1 LWTRDEDHKLYKIE
15 WNSLEIKRNLCVNF
29 SMMDWYEP
37 RDFKEWAKR
46 LFAIRHLVLILFILS
61 VFISELRFD
70 WLEQTVGSYLVT
82 TNSNRPES
90 GAIWEIGHR
99 TITARQTLDQIV
111 TDRQFSQ
118 REARGATTFTQM
130 ALNILP
136 NQGVMLSSEH
146 FRKLYLTLP
155 QTIAH
160 KIASPFE
167 ILRLFS
173 DGSWVRTYLEK
184 AGDGLKIY
192 LLNTNNRV
200 LRELK
205 IPLNLIQYIERV
217 ELALTGTLEDLPTF
231 KNRIYSAD
239 RFFAALESLP
249 EEDLRS
255 VVSQPEMLLSM
266 PGHIVRVGI
275 SDEAVSGFIELGFEI
290 EDGIKR
296 KVILLKGREWAV
308 WMLRSCLEEKELELN
323 TTSDS
328 QSNWM

>member
-1 LWTRDEDHKLYKIE
+1 MK
-15 WNSLEIKRNLCVNF
+15 
-29 SMMDWYEP
+29 WYEP

-46 LFAIRHLVLILFILS
+46 LFAIRHLVLILFILG

-70 WLEQTVGSYLVT
+70 WFEQTVGSYLVT
-82 TNSNRPES
+82 TNSQRPES

-111 TDRQFSQ
+111 TDRQFFQ

-136 NQGVMLSSEH
+136 DKGIMLSSEH
-146 FRKLYLTLP
+146 FRKIYLTLP
-155 QTIAH
+155 QTIAQ

-184 AGDGLKIY
+184 TGVNLKIY
-192 LLNTNNRV
+192 LLNAHNRV
-200 LRELK
+200 LRELEIK
-205 IPLNLIQYIERV
+205 SNLIQYIKRV
-217 ELALTGTLEDLPTF
+217 EMALTGGLEDLPSF
-231 KNRIYSAD
+231 ENRIYSAD
-239 RFFAALESLP
+239 RFFAALRSLP
-249 EEDLRS
+249 QEDLRS

-290 EDGIKR
+290 EDGTGR
-296 KVILLKGREWAV
+296 KVILLQGREWAV
-308 WMLRSCLEEKELELN
+308 WALRSYLKEKELEPN
-323 TTSDS
+323 INVKS
-328 QSNWM
+328 QHDWM

>member
-1 LWTRDEDHKLYKIE
+1 
-15 WNSLEIKRNLCVNF
+15 
-29 SMMDWYEP
+29 MMEWYEP

-46 LFAIRHLVLILFILS
+46 LFAIRHLVLILFILGA
-61 VFISELRFD
+61 FISELRFD
-70 WLEQTVGSYLVT
+70 WFEQTVGSYLVT
-82 TNSNRPES
+82 TNSKRPES

-111 TDRQFSQ
+111 TDRQFLQ

-136 NQGVMLSSEH
+136 NKGIMLSSER
-146 FRKLYLTLP
+146 FRKIYLTLP
-155 QTIAH
+155 QTIAQ

-184 AGDGLKIY
+184 TGDDLKIY
-192 LLNTNNRV
+192 LLNAQNRV
-200 LRELK
+200 LRELE
-205 IPLNLIQYIERV
+205 IQSNLIQYIKRV
-217 ELALTGTLEDLPTF
+217 EMALTGTLEDLPSF
-231 KNRIYSAD
+231 ENRIYSAD

-249 EEDLRS
+249 QEDLRS

-290 EDGIKR
+290 EEGTGR
-296 KVILLKGREWAV
+296 KVILLQGREWAV
-308 WMLRSCLEEKELELN
+308 WALRSYLEEKGLEPN
-323 TTSDS
+323 INVKS
-328 QSNWM
+328 QNDWM